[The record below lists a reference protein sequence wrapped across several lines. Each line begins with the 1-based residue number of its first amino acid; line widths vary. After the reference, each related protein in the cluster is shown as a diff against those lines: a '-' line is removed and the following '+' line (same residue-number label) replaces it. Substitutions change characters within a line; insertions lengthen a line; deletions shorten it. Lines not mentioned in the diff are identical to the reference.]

1 LRYAP
6 LTSAEVETVRF
17 DTQKMMNPEITGVD
31 YQQGSLSG
39 YEIREYLLEKWQR
52 TCAYCGKQDVPLQVE
67 HICPR
72 ATGGS
77 NRVSN
82 LTLACEPCNT
92 RKGAKP
98 IEQFLAK
105 KPEVLKKILAH
116 AKKPLKDAASC
127 NRYSYR

>member
-1 LRYAP
+1 
-6 LTSAEVETVRF
+6 VRF

-39 YEIREYLLEKWQR
+39 YEVREYLLDKWQR
-52 TCAYCGKQDVPLQVE
+52 KCAYCGKQDVPLQVE
-67 HICPR
+67 HIQPR
-72 ATGGS
+72 AAGGS

-98 IEQFLAK
+98 VEQFLAK
-105 KPEVLKKILAH
+105 
-116 AKKPLKDAASC
+116 
-127 NRYSYR
+127 NQRY